1 MERIKLYS
9 DKVWISEQ
17 EKDPEILTLRI
28 LISTF
33 EPNLNGVL
41 LNRATIDT
49 WLDSIITKPLVA
61 KIAYKTDKSGKNQV
75 ADFTGHNVSFET
87 YIDEAGVEQERVLF
101 DTQAFGTIVSAAIEN
116 IDGKEGIVIVA
127 HVWRRYYTAT
137 EIIERRIKEG
147 NLHTSWEISVIDY
160 EKKII
165 GGQLVKVIN
174 RGIFS
179 ADTMLGNA
187 YPPAFPTAR
196 ILDVA
201 SDQNDTELCD
211 ALIHDT
217 MSLNENSK
225 GNEVEKMNEETIVN
239 EIDTGGVENAE
250 EEKAAAPERAEE
262 TRSEE
267 TGAAEGQE
275 KEVEPIE
282 EPARAELT
290 MRDLRWKIEESLY
303 KFADKY
309 LDVVFIFPES
319 HVGWAHDWDENET
332 DMHEFTYSVENDEVV
347 ISNVVPVTLVV
358 SPRQINASLDEK
370 NSALIESQKQINIL
384 ENQIAELAPLKEAA
398 EQAALEKAEQER
410 QEAIAEL
417 RAFAEDS
424 GVLTSEELAE
434 GEIAEMIQ
442 TLKAVELKV
451 LIAERIVQKTK
462 KKSAPETAAA
472 KKIVKPRLALDEA
485 EVAEKPGKV
494 LMSWLNK

>member
-1 MERIKLYS
+1 MERIKFYS

-17 EKDPEILTLRI
+17 DKDPEILTLRI

-49 WLDSIITKPLVA
+49 WLDTILTKPLVA
-61 KIAYKTDKSGKNQV
+61 KIAYKTDKSGKNQI
-75 ADFTGHNVSFET
+75 ADFTGHNVSIET
-87 YIDEAGVEQERVLF
+87 YIDESGIEQERVVF
-101 DTQAFGTIVSAAIEN
+101 DTQAFGTIVSADIED

-147 NLHTSWEISVIDY
+147 NLHTSWEISVLDY
-160 EKKII
+160 ERKII

-201 SDQNDTELCD
+201 SDENDMELCD
-211 ALIHDT
+211 ALVQDT

-267 TGAAEGQE
+267 AGEGQE
-275 KEVEPIE
+275 KEVEPVE
-282 EPARAELT
+282 AVPETSELT
-290 MRDLRWKIEESLY
+290 LYDLRSKIEAEVCRT
-303 KFADKY
+303 
-309 LDVVFIFPES
+309 LDHCPDMVWIFPEPKIIWS
-319 HVGWAHDWDENET
+319 HMWNEKET
-332 DMHEFTYSVENDEVV
+332 DLYEFDYSVTNDEV
-347 ISNVVPVTLVV
+347 SLSAPRAMTLVV
-358 SPRQINASLDEK
+358 SPRTMNASFEEK
-370 NSALIESQKQINIL
+370 SSALIDAQKQL
-384 ENQIAELAPLKEAA
+384 KEFSATVESLAPYKEAF
-398 EQAALEKAEQER
+398 EQAAREKAEAQR
-410 QEAIAEL
+410 QEAIASI
-417 RAFAEDS
+417 RKYAEES
-424 GVLTSEELAE
+424 GMVSKEELDS
-434 GEIAEMIQ
+434 GEIAEMIE
-442 TLKAVELKV
+442 TLNETGIKV
-451 LIAERIVQKTK
+451 LIADRIVEKG
-462 KKSAPETAAA
+462 KKSKPAPETASQ
-472 KKIVKPRLALDEA
+472 KQPKVRMILNDNPICDKPVDIFKAWVDR
-485 EVAEKPGKV
+485 K
-494 LMSWLNK
+494 